1 MSADIDID
9 LADRD
14 QLLKLI
20 DSTAAR
26 QLHQTWQGT
35 FAEYVREMLQK
46 AGW

>member
-20 DSTAAR
+20 SATPAR
-26 QLHQTWQGT
+26 QTHQQQT
-35 FAEYVREMLQK
+35 RK
-46 AGW
+46 HNS